1 MNYRN
6 DIPEIGSCDIV
17 VGMPSFN
24 NAATIGYVA
33 TTAAEGIKKLG
44 LRGLIANSDGG
55 STDGTVD
62 TFLSADTFELP
73 KVSIRYKGIPGKGSA
88 VRALFEIAHRAK
100 ARVFIMLDADLR
112 SVQPWWI
119 ERMALPIL
127 EERTDYV
134 APMYLRHKYDGTIT
148 NNVCYPLTSALY
160 GVKVRQP
167 IGGDFAVG
175 SSLIETYLKKPE
187 RVWESNVAR
196 FGIDIWM
203 TTIAI
208 NESKKPPVQAALG
221 AKVHDVKDPGK
232 QLQGMFVQVVQTLFE
247 LMIEYQDRWKS
258 VEKLI
263 DVEIHGE
270 QPSQKVEE
278 IVVDFAGL
286 KEKAKKILGERSK
299 ELAEKLSLRGEIL
312 ESVMLNGTL
321 GAREWAE
328 TVYDFALAY
337 RKERSESLVVDLLPF
352 YFARVADFVER
363 TRDMDSLAAEKLI
376 EEQLH
381 IFMEM
386 KELFKRRWFV
396 DT

>member
-6 DIPEIGSCDIV
+6 DIPEIESCDIV
-17 VGMPSFN
+17 VGIPSFN

-33 TTAAEGIKKLG
+33 TTAAGGIKKLG
-44 LRGLIANSDGG
+44 LKGLIANSDGG

-62 TFLSADTFELP
+62 AFLSADTFELP

-100 ARVFIMLDADLR
+100 AKVFIMLDADLR
-112 SVQPWWI
+112 SVQSWWI

-127 EERTDYV
+127 EERTEYV

-175 SSLIETYLKKPE
+175 SSLVETYLKKPE

-247 LMIEYQDRWKS
+247 LMIEYQNRWKS
-258 VEKLI
+258 VEKLMDI
-263 DVEIHGE
+263 EVHGE
-270 QPSQKVEE
+270 QPTQKVEE
-278 IVVDFAGL
+278 IIVDLAGL

-299 ELAEKLSLRGEIL
+299 ELAEKLSLRREIL
-312 ESVMLNGTL
+312 ESVLQNGTL

-328 TVYDFALAY
+328 TVYDFALVY
-337 RKERSESLVVDLLPF
+337 RKERNESLVVDLLPF

-363 TRDMDSLAAEKLI
+363 TRDMDSLVAEKLI

-381 IFMEM
+381 IFMDM
-386 KELFKRRWFV
+386 KEVFKRRWFV

>member
-1 MNYRN
+1 MNYHN

-17 VGMPSFN
+17 VGIPSFN

-33 TTAAEGIKKLG
+33 TTAAGGIKKLG
-44 LRGLIANSDGG
+44 LKGLIANSDGG
-55 STDGTVD
+55 STDETVD
-62 TFLSADTFELP
+62 AFLSADTFELP

-119 ERMALPIL
+119 ERMTLPIL

-134 APMYLRHKYDGTIT
+134 APLYLRHKYDGTIT

-247 LMIEYQDRWKS
+247 LMIEYQNQWRS
-258 VEKLI
+258 AEKLI
-263 DVEIHGE
+263 DVEVHGE
-270 QPSQKVEE
+270 QPTQGVEE
-278 IVVDFAGL
+278 IVVDLAGL

-299 ELAEKLSLRGEIL
+299 ELAEKLSFRREVL
-312 ESVMLNGTL
+312 ESVVLSGTL

-337 RKERSESLVVDLLPF
+337 RKERNESLVVDLLPF

-386 KELFKRRWFV
+386 KEVFKRRWFV